1 MDIFD
6 DKESC
11 EVVIVDDDKEFR
23 NFLNLSPSGISII
36 PEKYQGCEGL
46 VLKDN
51 AGDFSKWLRKNKPEL
66 NVEVRKADKRLVL
79 KSNDFWIPLVFLAQ
93 DVALPFYLNLVAN
106 YVYDRMKGA
115 LRGEKGRIHL
125 EAIYEDKQEG
135 VVKKFR
141 YEGDDDGL
149 QKAIKQF
156 DLNKF
161 MDK

>member
-11 EVVIVDDDKEFR
+11 EIVIIDGDKEFR
-23 NFLNLSPSGISII
+23 DFLNSSLSGIMIV

-46 VLKDN
+46 VLKPD

-79 KSNDFWIPLVFLAQ
+79 KSNDFWLPFVFLAQ
-93 DVALPFYLNLVAN
+93 DVALPFYLNLVTN

-115 LRGEKGRIHL
+115 LRGEK
-125 EAIYEDKQEG
+125 
-135 VVKKFR
+135 
-141 YEGDDDGL
+141 
-149 QKAIKQF
+149 
-156 DLNKF
+156 
-161 MDK
+161 